1 MCEILKDFCPKK
13 LPASQ
18 ASELATGNM
27 GGRCEAPLI
36 KSIDGGPGEL
46 GK

>member
-1 MCEILKDFCPKK
+1 MCGILKDFCPKK

-27 GGRCEAPLI
+27 GGRCEAPPI
-36 KSIDGGPGEL
+36 KSIGGGPGEL